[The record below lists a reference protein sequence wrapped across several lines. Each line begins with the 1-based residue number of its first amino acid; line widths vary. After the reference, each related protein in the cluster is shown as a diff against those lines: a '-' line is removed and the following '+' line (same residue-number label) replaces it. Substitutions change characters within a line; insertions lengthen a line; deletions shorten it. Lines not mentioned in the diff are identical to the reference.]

1 MFNGDLKSLLLLWE
15 YLAKNHRYQNLVEGN
30 DLRTFQKRAGNEGLT
45 FLTVALPS
53 LGKALDTFHSTN
65 EWKAPIHFKTDSDG
79 IPLFL
84 GKAIRL
90 AIDGNS
96 IAVDCVRQLTYA
108 FYKLEVPYEESKV
121 ANFLD
126 QFISTDQ
133 DLGRFDYATGS
144 LPSDNSIY
152 QSGGRI
158 NTGALIKEMRGLI
171 SKVLL
176 LLDPKDIRPCHGSGA
191 TACRTP
197 NHSKW
202 HELQYIPKIDDFFGY
217 SDNFFYSPSHLC
229 DELDKLQSAPHMD
242 PVARVCLVPKDSRG
256 PRVISCEPAAMMF
269 IQQGLMRKLY
279 HQIENHPF
287 TRGRI
292 NFTDQSQNRKR
303 AELASITDQ
312 YATIDLKD
320 ASDRVSLQLVR
331 LVFPDEWVQALEACR
346 SEETL
351 LPDGRRIKLNKF
363 APMGSACCFPVE
375 ALVFWACASAML
387 RLVRTYEL
395 EALWANYQFE
405 DSFSDCPDSN
415 PVRSQRYRAY
425 QAGLKVVETWS
436 PDLLVYGDDIICD
449 SVDAQL
455 IMDGLEMIGLL
466 VNRDKS
472 YVVGPFR
479 ESCGG
484 DYHLGMDVTPV
495 RIRKWLTNVGTGL
508 QASADLANEFIAK
521 FGYEDSHKL
530 IRVIE
535 EAVGYSYPR
544 TDMDI
549 PMTIRV
555 SPSAS
560 NDVLFRR
567 RWNKDLQRFEHRL
580 LCLRYSV
587 KEFRSPEW
595 GELLRKEL
603 SRDRTEV
610 QDPFEPEL
618 SIFEAKLDP
627 GQYTVSHSV
636 HKKWAWVW
644 LGCARPSSTLM

>member
-1 MFNGDLKSLLLLWE
+1 MHGDLKSLLLLWE
-15 YLAKNHRYQNLVEGN
+15 HLAKNHRYQSLVEGQ
-30 DLRTFQKRAGNEGLT
+30 DIKTFYKRAGNEGLP
-45 FLTVALPS
+45 FLTVALP
-53 LGKALDTFHSTN
+53 LIGKALDRFHSTN
-65 EWKAPIHFKTDSDG
+65 EWTPPSSFHCDEDG

-96 IAVDCVRQLTYA
+96 VAVDCVRQLTYI

-121 ANFLD
+121 AEFLN
-126 QFISTDQ
+126 QFINTDE

-144 LPSDNSIY
+144 LSSDNSIY
-152 QSGGRI
+152 QFGGRF
-158 NTGALIKEMRGLI
+158 NTGAIIKEMRSLI
-171 SKVLL
+171 SQVLL
-176 LLDPKDIRPCHGSGA
+176 LLDPKEIRPRHGSGA

-197 NHSKW
+197 NHAKY
-202 HELQYIPKIDDFFGY
+202 HELQYFQKLDDFFGY
-217 SDNFFYSPSHLC
+217 SDNFFFSSTHLC
-229 DELDKLQSAPHMD
+229 DEMEKLQNAPTMD
-242 PVARVCLVPKDSRG
+242 PCARVCLVPKDSRG

-269 IQQGLMRKLY
+269 IQQGLMRSLY
-279 HQIENHPF
+279 TQIENHPL
-287 TRGRI
+287 TGGRI
-292 NFTDQSQNRKR
+292 NFTDQSKNRER
-303 AELASITDQ
+303 ALLGSITDQ

-331 LVFPDEWVQALEACR
+331 LVFPPEWVQALEACR
-346 SEETL
+346 SEFTL
-351 LPDGRRIKLNKF
+351 LPDGRKIKLNKF

-375 ALVFWACASAML
+375 ALVFWACATATL
-387 RLVRTYEL
+387 RLVRVHNVESAWNDYEFADGL
-395 EALWANYQFE
+395 
-405 DSFSDCPDSN
+405 DSELSDEFR
-415 PVRSQRYRAY
+415 VRSARYKAY
-425 QAGLKVVETWS
+425 QSNLKIARSWN
-436 PDLLVYGDDIICD
+436 PDLLVYGDDIICNGPD
-449 SVDAQL
+449 SQA
-455 IMDGLEMIGLL
+455 IMDGLEAIGLL

-484 DYHLGMDVTPV
+484 DYHFGMDVTPV
-495 RIRKWLTNVGTGL
+495 RIRKWLTSVGTGL

-535 EAVGYSYPR
+535 EAVGYFYPR

-549 PMTIRV
+549 PMSIRV

-567 RWNKDLQRFEHRL
+567 RWNSDLQRFEHRL

-603 SRDRTEV
+603 SRDRTNV
-610 QDPFEPEL
+610 QDPYEHEL
-618 SIFEAKLDP
+618 SILDANLEP
-627 GQYTVSHSV
+627 GQYTVPHSV
-636 HKKWAWVW
+636 HKKWVWTW
-644 LGCARPSSTLM
+644 LG